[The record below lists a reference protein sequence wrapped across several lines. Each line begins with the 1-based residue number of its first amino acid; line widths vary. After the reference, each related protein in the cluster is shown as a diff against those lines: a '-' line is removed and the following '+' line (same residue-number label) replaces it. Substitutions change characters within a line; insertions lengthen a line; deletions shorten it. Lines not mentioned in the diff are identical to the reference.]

1 MRGFVPHSR
10 PTRPAF
16 TLIELLVV
24 IAIIAMLLG
33 LLLPAVQR
41 VREAANRIKC
51 AHHLRQLGLALH
63 QHHDAH
69 EQFPSGLLNTAWPLQ
84 GPDHERRDWMPRIL
98 PFLEREA
105 LYREFEAQ
113 VATGQGYPW
122 FAPNA
127 SAPIPLLLCPSDPAG
142 PKIYGVGGTP
152 VSEGFHG
159 NYALCLGS
167 TALNPPGDLTG
178 TRRDG
183 LFFALSRTRLSS
195 VLDGTSHT
203 LMGAEI
209 IVVPDTDQADTRGRH
224 LDAVHGG
231 TLFTTQQPPNT
242 AVGDQGDFCI
252 EVRRAPCRPL
262 GGGDIAHY
270 ARSYHADGVNAL
282 FADGAVR
289 RLANGVDARVY
300 RALGTRAG
308 GEVAAD

>member
-1 MRGFVPHSR
+1 MRGFVPLPR
-10 PTRPAF
+10 RARPAF
-16 TLIELLVV
+16 TLTELLVV
-24 IAIIAMLLG
+24 IAISAVLLS
-33 LLLPAVQR
+33 LLLAAVQR
-41 VREAANRIKC
+41 AREAANRIQC

-63 QHHDAH
+63 QHHDAQGH
-69 EQFPSGLLNTAWPLQ
+69 FPSGLLNTAWPLK
-84 GPDHERRDWMPRIL
+84 GPNHERRDWMPRLL
-98 PFLEREA
+98 PFLEHEA

-113 VATGQGYPW
+113 AATGRDYPW

-127 SAPIPLLLCPSDPAG
+127 STPIPVLLCPSDPAS
-142 PKIYGVGGTP
+142 PKTYGAGGTP

-167 TALNPPGDLTG
+167 TALNPPEDLTG

-242 AVGDQGDFCI
+242 VVGDQGDYCI
-252 EVRRAPCRPL
+252 DGPRTPCRPL
-262 GGGDIAHY
+262 GGRDIAHY
-270 ARSYHADGVNAL
+270 ARSYHSGGVNGL

-289 RLANGVDARVY
+289 FVADGVDAKVY
-300 RALGTRAG
+300 QALGTRAG
-308 GEVAAD
+308 GEVTAD